1 MDKSIKVKLF
11 SASLFGDEYPEM
23 HIDKLKDAGFVN
35 LAENTNT
42 DYIIE
47 IKTIDDLKKLYNTV
61 DHQLILSF
69 DKNDDGTDDNIIII
83 YDNYME

>member
-11 SASLFGDEYPEM
+11 SVGFWQDDYPEK

-35 LAENTNT
+35 LAENTNE

-61 DHQLILSF
+61 GRRLILSF
-69 DKNDDGTDDNIIII
+69 DKYDDGSDDNRIVI